1 MGHDHDYE
9 RFAPQDAD
17 GTATAGGVR
26 EFVVG
31 TGGAPLRPI
40 GVVKPNSQIRE
51 NQTCGVLRLM
61 LRAGTYSWEFVPIDG
76 QSFRDFGTTA
86 CVP

>member
-1 MGHDHDYE
+1 MAHDHDYE

-17 GTATAGGVR
+17 GVANPDAIR

-31 TGGAPLRPI
+31 TGGGPLRTMTTLQ
-40 GVVKPNSQIRE
+40 PNSQVRDT
-51 NQTCGVLRLM
+51 QAWGVLRLT
-61 LRAGTYSWEFVPIDG
+61 LRADAYGWEFMPIDG
-76 QSFRDFGTTA
+76 QTFRDFGTSA